1 MAKPRSMVGPTQIPQ
16 RCEGGVGRDP
26 GALVTFE
33 RGDERAPGGGPRFRR
48 RGGKCRPG
56 MEWAGGI
63 APGLGEGGREW
74 IPGCHVAI
82 AQRQREPLGLV
93 AKAGEGV
100 ARRPVERRE
109 ELLVGHPFRPGLERC
124 RHLVSRQGPVIR
136 PGLVDLTGQ
145 WGIDVGEPLTEE
157 ESGAAGL
164 ERPERPLRE
173 GPAIRHAVAVD
184 ADRMVSRIN
193 NRHMDE
199 RPRSGRLLRPPRILR
214 AVEEVTPRQPMARLD
229 LAKDDRIE
237 EPTLGNVEPD
247 HTPAALIE
255 IGKRHPGLECL
266 LCQIA
271 RQRLRAHV
279 RPDSVEDQPA
289 IADDRAPQKFAVE
302 TTDAVARVSGKAPPR
317 ERGRKRNAARLAAAA
332 LEGPGP
338 GRPFDRL
345 DRQADVSEVLP
356 QNHAARPP

>member
-1 MAKPRSMVGPTQIPQ
+1 
-16 RCEGGVGRDP
+16 
-26 GALVTFE
+26 
-33 RGDERAPGGGPRFRR
+33 
-48 RGGKCRPG
+48 

-63 APGLGEGGREW
+63 APGLGQRGREW
-74 IPGCHVAI
+74 IPGCHAGI
-82 AQRQREPLGLV
+82 QQRCGELLALV
-93 AKAGEGV
+93 AETGEGV
-100 ARRPVERRE
+100 ARRPVERCE
-109 ELLVGHPFRPGLERC
+109 ELLVGYPFRAGLERR
-124 RHLVSRQGPVIR
+124 RHLVGRQGSVIR
-136 PGLVDLTGQ
+136 PGLGDLAGQ
-145 WGIDVGEPLTEE
+145 RRIDVGEPLTEE

-184 ADRMVSRIN
+184 ADRMVSRIHDS
-193 NRHMDE
+193 HMNE
-199 RPRSGRLLRPPRILR
+199 RSRSGRLLRPPRILR

-279 RPDSVEDQPA
+279 RPDAVENQPA
-289 IADDRAPQKFAVE
+289 VANDRAPQEFAVE
-302 TTDAVARVSGKAPPR
+302 TADAVARVSGKAPSR
-317 ERGRKRNAARLAAAA
+317 KRGRECGAARLAAAAA
-332 LEGPGP
+332 LEGPGL

-345 DRQADVSEVLP
+345 DR
-356 QNHAARPP
+356 